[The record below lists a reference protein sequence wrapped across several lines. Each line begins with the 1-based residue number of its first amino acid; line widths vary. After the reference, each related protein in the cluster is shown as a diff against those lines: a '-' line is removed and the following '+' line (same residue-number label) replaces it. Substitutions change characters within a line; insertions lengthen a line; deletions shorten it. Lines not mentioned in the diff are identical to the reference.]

1 MFRIFSDY
9 MRPTLRLSSLLPQP
23 VIYIY
28 THDSIGPGE
37 DGPTHQ
43 PIEQLAALRAIP
55 NLVVIRPADA
65 TETVEAWRMAIQSRN
80 GPVALVLT
88 RQKVP
93 VIDRAKYA
101 PANGLRLGGY
111 VLADAPPPGKPA
123 ILLLA
128 SGSAVALALGA
139 HERLAGGGVAARVG
153 SPPPLEPFAAPAQA

>member
-123 ILLLA
+123 IILLA
-128 SGSAVALALGA
+128 SGSEA
-139 HERLAGGGVAARVG
+139 
-153 SPPPLEPFAAPAQA
+153 